1 MTTTRPF
8 AARKEA
14 MKLLVANRGEIAIRV
29 MRAAAELGI
38 PTVAVAPPDDAGAL
52 HTGKADEAVTLDGQ
66 GAAAYLDI
74 EGILAAARDTGC
86 DAVHP
91 GYGFLAENADFA
103 RRCAEAGLVF
113 VGPRVE
119 TLELFGDKA
128 RARAAATAAGVP
140 VVRGIDRA
148 VTAGEAAAFFDAL
161 GEGAPGAGRGMMIK
175 AVAGGGGRGSRRVE
189 SAADVPATYER
200 CRAEALAAFGNG
212 EVYVEEFIR
221 RARHVEVQ
229 ILGDATGAV
238 AHLGERE
245 CSVQRH
251 FQKIVEVAPAP
262 GLADGLR
269 GEIVDAAVRFAAGVG
284 YGNAGTFEFLV
295 DVSGG
300 SSGNADGP
308 PPDGGASF
316 AFIEV
321 NARLQVEHTVTEQVT
336 GVDIV
341 KAQLK
346 LAGGATLAE
355 LGLDEAVAPR
365 GYAIQARVCME
376 SVRADGA
383 ILPAAGTLAAY
394 EPPSGPGVRTDG
406 FGYAGYETSLRFDP
420 LLAKVVGHS
429 PSDDFADAVVRTSR
443 ALAEFR
449 IEGVETNID
458 FLQGILRHPD
468 FIGGNV
474 HTRFVDEHMADLA
487 TAQGQRR
494 FVTPSVHD
502 DARTGDGFA
511 GARVEDAQDPLA
523 LFKHDTQVK
532 SRGSEDD
539 DLAPAGPITLPAP
552 VPGAVVSVD
561 VAPGDEVLAGQP
573 IATVNSLELDH
584 VVRAER
590 CATVDAVLVVKGDT
604 IRAGDPLI
612 LATESHVEAGRAEP
626 SADIDLDA
634 RRSDLALLDQ
644 RRASTEDDFRAEKI
658 ARRHAKQ
665 QRSPRE
671 NIEHLMDGTF
681 REYGPLV
688 TAASWQRQEWLRET
702 TQADGL
708 VMGIGN
714 INGDLFEA
722 DRSRAVVVHY
732 DYMVVAGTQGGRGHY
747 KQDRIYELAGRYRLP
762 LVLFAEG
769 GGGRPGISGG
779 ERAEVKDIAVEAGL
793 RKPGEGPPRS
803 RAAAVDVA
811 GRGGGGVP
819 VDSYTFTKLCEL
831 SGLVPLVGIN
841 SGRCFAGNTVMLA
854 SCDVII
860 AAENSTIGLGGPAM
874 IEGGGLGIYT
884 PEEVGPMSFQVPNG
898 VVDILVKDDEEAI
911 ETAKKY
917 LSYFQGPVQRWEFR
931 DQRRL
936 RHVVPENRSETYDM
950 RDVIET
956 LADEDSILE
965 IRKAFGV
972 GIITAFIRIEGQP
985 MGLIANNPEHLSG
998 AIDSDAADKGAR
1010 FLQLCDTF
1018 DIPVLSL
1025 MDCPGIMPGPEYERT
1040 ALLRHCGRLFVT
1052 GANMTTPMFG
1062 VVIRKAYGMGVR
1074 AMCGGSSLK
1083 AFFTVAWPT
1092 AEFADMTIAGR
1103 VKLIFGEEL
1112 EAVQDPDEQQAIYE
1126 RLIDAHVDRVRAVN
1140 SGGTNYGVDDV
1151 IDPADTRAWIVQG
1164 LRSVPKPSRV
1174 GAKKRPNID
1183 TW

>member
-1 MTTTRPF
+1 
-8 AARKEA
+8 
-14 MKLLVANRGEIAIRV
+14 MKLLVANRGEIAIRI
-29 MRAAAELGI
+29 MRAAAELGV
-38 PTVAVAPPDDAGAL
+38 PTVAVTPADDAGSL
-52 HTGKADEAVTLDGQ
+52 HTGKADEAVTLDGV

-74 EGILAAARDTGC
+74 EQIVAAALETGC
-86 DAVHP
+86 DALHP
-91 GYGFLAENADFA
+91 GYGFLAENAELA
-103 RRCAEAGLVF
+103 RRCAEAGVTF

-128 RARAAATAAGVP
+128 RARAAAADAGVP
-140 VVRGIDRA
+140 VIRGIDRP
-148 VTAGEAAAFFDAL
+148 VSVEEAAAFLDAL
-161 GEGAPGAGRGMMIK
+161 GAGRGMMIK
-175 AVAGGGGRGSRRVE
+175 AVGGGGGRGSRRVTD
-189 SAADVPATYER
+189 ADEVAATYER
-200 CRAEALAAFGNG
+200 CRAEALASFGNG
-212 EVYVEEFIR
+212 DLYVEEFIE

-229 ILGDATGAV
+229 ILGDAEGAV

-262 GLADGLR
+262 GLADDLR
-269 GEIVDAAVRFAAGVG
+269 ERIIDAAVHFAGRVG
-284 YGNAGTFEFLV
+284 YRNAGTFEFLV
-295 DVSGG
+295 DVG
-300 SSGNADGP
+300 
-308 PPDGGASF
+308 DGGESF
-316 AFIEV
+316 AFIET
-321 NARLQVEHTVTEQVT
+321 NARLQVEHTVTEEVT

-341 KAQLK
+341 RTQLRLAQ
-346 LAGGATLAE
+346 GATIAD
-355 LGLDEAVAPR
+355 LGLDRAVELR
-365 GYAIQARVCME
+365 GHAIQARVCME
-376 SVRADGA
+376 SVRGDGA
-383 ILPAAGTLAAY
+383 ILPAAGTLLAY
-394 EPPSGPGVRTDG
+394 EAPSGPGVRTDG
-406 FGYAGYETSLRFDP
+406 FGYAGYETSLAFDS

-429 PSDDFADAVVRTSR
+429 PSNDFSDAVARTSR
-443 ALAEFR
+443 ALSEFR
-449 IEGVETNID
+449 IEGVDTNIA
-458 FLQGILRHPD
+458 FLQTILGHPD
-468 FIGGNV
+468 FAAGNV

-487 TAQGQRR
+487 AVHDQRR
-494 FVTPSVHD
+494 FVTPRGHD
-502 DARTGDGFA
+502 AAKTEDGFA

-532 SRGSEDD
+532 SQEDE
-539 DLAPAGPITLPAP
+539 LEEGPAGPITLGAP
-552 VPGAVVSVD
+552 VPGTVLSVD
-561 VAPGDEVLAGQP
+561 VTEGDEVLAGQP
-573 IATVNSLELDH
+573 MATINSLELDH

-590 CATVDAVLVVKGDT
+590 GSTVNAVFVTSRDA
-604 IRAGDPLI
+604 IRAGDPLF
-612 LATESHVEAGRAEP
+612 LVTESEIEGVWAEP
-626 SADIDLDA
+626 AREMDLDA
-634 RRSDLALLDQ
+634 RRSDLAQVDE
-644 RRASTEDDFRAEKI
+644 RRVFVEDDFRAEKI

-688 TAASWQRQEWLRET
+688 TAASWQKQQWLRET

-708 VMGIGN
+708 VMGIGQ

-722 DRSRAVVVHY
+722 DASRAVAVHY

-779 ERAEVKDIAVEAGL
+779 ERAEVRDIAVEAGL
-793 RKPGEGPPRS
+793 RKPGDAPPRS
-803 RAAAVDVA
+803 RAGSVDVA

-831 SGLVPLVGIN
+831 SGLVPLVGVN

-911 ETAKKY
+911 EATKKY
-917 LSYFQGPVQRWEFR
+917 LSYFQGPVQHWNAH

-936 RHVVPENRSETYDM
+936 RGIVPESRNELYDM
-950 RDVIET
+950 REVIEL
-956 LADEDSILE
+956 LADKDSILE
-965 IRKAFGV
+965 IREAFGV

-985 MGLIANNPEHLSG
+985 MGLVANNPAHLSG

-1025 MDCPGIMPGPEYERT
+1025 MDCPGIASGPEYERT

-1052 GANMTTPMFG
+1052 GANMTTPLFG
-1062 VVIRKAYGMGVR
+1062 VVVRKAYGMGVR
-1074 AMCGGSSLK
+1074 AMCGGSSLEP
-1083 AFFTVAWPT
+1083 FFTVAWPT
-1092 AEFADMTIAGR
+1092 AEFADMTLDGR
-1103 VKLIFGEEL
+1103 VELMFGEEL
-1112 EAVQDPDEQQAIYE
+1112 EAVEDPQERQAIHD
-1126 RLIDAHVDRVRAVN
+1126 RLLDAHVERVRAVN
-1140 SGGTNYGVDDV
+1140 SGGTNYGIDDV
-1151 IDPADTRAWIVQG
+1151 IDPADTRAWIAQG
-1164 LRSVPKPSRV
+1164 LQSIPKPAPRTE
-1174 GAKKRPNID
+1174 KKRPNVD

>member
-1 MTTTRPF
+1 
-8 AARKEA
+8 
-14 MKLLVANRGEIAIRV
+14 MKLLVANRGEIAIRI
-29 MRAAAELGI
+29 MRAAAELGV
-38 PTVAVAPPDDAGAL
+38 PTVAVAPADDAGSL
-52 HTGKADEAVTLDGQ
+52 HTGKADEAVTLDGT

-74 EGILAAARDTGC
+74 EQIVAAAVDTGC
-86 DAVHP
+86 DALHP
-91 GYGFLAENADFA
+91 GYGFLAENADLA
-103 RRCAEAGLVF
+103 RRCAGAGVTF

-128 RARAAATAAGVP
+128 RARTAAVAADVP
-140 VVRGIDRA
+140 VVRGIDHPVSA
-148 VTAGEAAAFFDAL
+148 AEAAAFLDSL
-161 GEGAPGAGRGMMIK
+161 GDGRGMMIK
-175 AVAGGGGRGSRRVE
+175 AVGGGGGRGSRRV
-189 SAADVPATYER
+189 AGADDVAATYER
-200 CRAEALAAFGNG
+200 CRAEALASFGNG
-212 EVYVEEFIR
+212 DLYVEEFVE

-229 ILGDATGAV
+229 ILGDAEGGI

-262 GLADGLR
+262 GLSDELR
-269 GEIVDAAVRFAAGVG
+269 EAIVDAAVRFAGRVG
-284 YGNAGTFEFLV
+284 YRNAGTFEFLV
-295 DVSGG
+295 DDAGDAENG
-300 SSGNADGP
+300 
-308 PPDGGASF
+308 SF
-316 AFIEV
+316 AFIET
-321 NARLQVEHTVTEQVT
+321 NARLQVEHTVTEEVT

-341 KAQLK
+341 RAQLK
-346 LAGGATLAE
+346 LAQGATITE
-355 LGLDEAVAPR
+355 LGLDWTVAPR
-365 GYAIQARVCME
+365 GYAVQARVCME
-376 SVRADGA
+376 SVRDDGA

-394 EPPSGPGVRTDG
+394 EAPSGPGVRTDG
-406 FGYAGYETSLRFDP
+406 FGYAGYETSLAFDS

-429 PSDDFADAVVRTSR
+429 PSDAFADAVARTSR
-443 ALAEFR
+443 ALSEFR
-449 IEGVETNID
+449 IEGVETNIA
-458 FLQGILRHPD
+458 FLQAILGHPD
-468 FIGGNV
+468 FAAGRV

-487 TAQGQRR
+487 AADDQPR
-494 FVTPSVHD
+494 FVTPAGHD
-502 DARTGDGFA
+502 PAKAEDGFA

-532 SRGSEDD
+532 SAEAEQDESK
-539 DLAPAGPITLPAP
+539 PTGPVTLPAP
-552 VPGAVVSVD
+552 VLGTVVSID
-561 VAPGDEVLAGQP
+561 VAEGDEVLAGQP
-573 IATVNSLELDH
+573 MATINSLELDH
-584 VVRAER
+584 VVRAEQGCR
-590 CATVDAVLVVKGDT
+590 VEAIFVASGDPV
-604 IRAGDPLI
+604 RLGDPLFL
-612 LATESHVEAGRAEP
+612 LAEAAVEGSWSEP
-626 SADIDLDA
+626 ASEIDHDA
-634 RRSDLALLDQ
+634 RRSDLAQVDD
-644 RRASTEDDFRAEKI
+644 RRAYIEDDFRAEKI

-671 NIEHLMDGTF
+671 NIGHLMDGTF

-688 TAASWQRQEWLRET
+688 TAASWQKQQWLRET

-708 VMGIGN
+708 VMGIGH

-722 DRSRAVVVHY
+722 DRSRAVAVHY

-779 ERAEVKDIAVEAGL
+779 ERAEVRDIAVEAGL
-793 RKPGEGPPRS
+793 RKPGDAPPRS
-803 RAAAVDVA
+803 RAGSVDVA

-831 SGLVPLVGIN
+831 SGLVPLVGVN

-898 VVDILVKDDEEAI
+898 VVDILVKDDEAAI
-911 ETAKKY
+911 EATRKY
-917 LSYFQGPVQRWEFR
+917 LSYFQGAVQHWNAP

-936 RHVVPENRSETYDM
+936 RSIVPEDRSELYDM
-950 RDVIET
+950 REVIET
-956 LADEDSILE
+956 LVDKDSILE
-965 IRKAFGV
+965 IREAFGV
-972 GIITAFIRIEGQP
+972 GIITAFIRIEGKP
-985 MGLIANNPEHLSG
+985 MGLIANNPRHLSG
-998 AIDSDAADKGAR
+998 AIDSDAADKAAR

-1025 MDCPGIMPGPEYERT
+1025 MDCPGIAPGPEQERT

-1074 AMCGGSSLK
+1074 AMCGGSSLEP
-1083 AFFTVAWPT
+1083 FFTVAWPT
-1092 AEFADMTIAGR
+1092 AEFADMTLDGR
-1103 VKLIFGEEL
+1103 VRLMFGEEL
-1112 EAVQDPDEQQAIYE
+1112 EGVDDPDERQAIYE
-1126 RLIDAHVDRVRAVN
+1126 RLIDAHVERASAVN
-1140 SGGTNYGVDDV
+1140 SGGTNYGIDDV
-1151 IDPADTRAWIVQG
+1151 IDPADTRAWIAQG
-1164 LRSVPKPSRV
+1164 LDSIPKPAPRTE
-1174 GAKKRPNID
+1174 KKQPNVD